1 MPQILAP
8 QSSGTTVATGHCLV
22 QTVHSAGF
30 VQPGSQPI
38 GRSSS
43 ATGQT
48 FEQVEHDGSD
58 VVLFIFAGSQKSVRV
73 VCVKKFAFVATRRV
87 ATVRVVVV
95 AVDLRRAVRAGGV
108 RPAVDAAVV
117 AADREAVAV
126 GRDTRVA

>member
-1 MPQILAP
+1 MTVLHAVTFDVPPALHFWPTPQVSDGVPQVLAP

-38 GRSSS
+38 GRFSS

-73 VCVKKFAFVATRRV
+73 VCVKKFAFAGP
-87 ATVRVVVV
+87 A
-95 AVDLRRAVRAGGV
+95 ALRPYG
-108 RPAVDAAVV
+108 
-117 AADREAVAV
+117 
-126 GRDTRVA
+126 